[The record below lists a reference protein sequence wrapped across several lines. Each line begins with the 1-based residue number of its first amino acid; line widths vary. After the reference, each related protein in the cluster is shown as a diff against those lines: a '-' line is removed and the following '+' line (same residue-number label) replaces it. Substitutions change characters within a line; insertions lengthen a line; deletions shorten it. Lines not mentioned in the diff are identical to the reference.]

1 MASFEGDQI
10 LVLFHNIIVS
20 EIWPNKM
27 GGLWWEWPNKRGGL
41 WWEWPNKRGATVLV
55 FCVNGT
61 LAESFINHGI
71 KGFQVL

>member
-10 LVLFHNIIVS
+10 LVIFHNIIVS

-27 GGLWWEWPNKRGGL
+27 GGLWR
-41 WWEWPNKRGATVLV
+41 EWPNKRGATVLV